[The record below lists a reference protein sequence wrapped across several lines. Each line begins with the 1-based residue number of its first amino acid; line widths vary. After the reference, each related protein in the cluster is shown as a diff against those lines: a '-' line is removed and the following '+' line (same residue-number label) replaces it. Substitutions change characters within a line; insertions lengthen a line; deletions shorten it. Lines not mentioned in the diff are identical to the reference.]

1 MREGWWKTPLAV
13 NIRAAVITWVAM
25 AVTML
30 LSVGALVLFAGW
42 FGIGTSAAWVWVI
55 AVLGSLALYFC
66 GGFLCSR
73 LAESRAG
80 VWFLIALLLLPPLL
94 GDSAQVGVVNIRA
107 PSSGWLVALIGIPFA
122 VALSWLFTILPVLAG
137 ANYEER
143 HRAASR

>member
-30 LSVGALVLFAGW
+30 LFGGALVLFAGW
-42 FGIGTSAAWVWVI
+42 FGINLSAAWVFVI
-55 AVLGSLALYFC
+55 ALLGGLAVYFC

-80 VWFLIALLLLPPLL
+80 VWFLIALLILPPSL
-94 GDSAQVGVVNIRA
+94 GDGSQVGPALIQA
-107 PSSGWLVALIGIPFA
+107 PSSGWLGALFALPFA
-122 VALSWLFTILPVLAG
+122 IVLTWLLIILPVLAG